1 MRRIVRNR
9 CALRHKLLG
18 SRAVENLRLH
28 LNGRDSGDW
37 PLHDGV
43 HRIVR
48 EANGTVGVGDDAR
61 GALLAQLC
69 VDKRGLWLQVAN
81 GVRGI
86 HVNGR
91 SVRRVAMLRPGD
103 ALYLDGVEL
112 LVQGQAGNAVPLL
125 EIGVDTT
132 ADTRMLLRGV
142 GGPYH
147 GRSIPLDRPR
157 LVGRGREADIQVDEA
172 SVSER
177 HARLERHG
185 DRVLLRDLDSAEG
198 SLVNGRR
205 VRSAAL
211 SPGDQIVF
219 GTQHRFVVEAPFAP
233 SPPPETAAAAASP
246 TPAPVRAP
254 KASAKRWPWLLLAAL
269 LLAAALSALLLFGAG

>member
-1 MRRIVRNR
+1 MPHIVRNR

-28 LNGRDSGDW
+28 LNGRDAGDW

-48 EANGTVGVGDDAR
+48 EASGTVGVGDEAR

-91 SVRRVAMLRPGD
+91 SVRRVAMLRAGD

-112 LVQGQAGNAVPLL
+112 QVQGRSGNAAPLL
-125 EIGVDTT
+125 EAPADTT
-132 ADTRMLLRGV
+132 GDIRMLLRGV

-157 LVGRGREADIQVDEA
+157 LVGRGRDADVRVDEA

-177 HARLERHG
+177 HARLERYG

-211 SPGDQIVF
+211 APGDQVVF

-233 SPPPETAAAAASP
+233 SHEPETPATTA
-246 TPAPVRAP
+246 PAPVAAHAP
-254 KASAKRWPWLLLAAL
+254 RGSAKRWPWLLLAAL
-269 LLAAALSALLLFGAG
+269 LLAVALSALLLFGAG